1 MFDFHF
7 DWNSSMEIGVAEIDE
22 HHKQLLRI
30 GRDIEQLLQI
40 KCIGVTEQQLLDIV
54 CELRDYVAYHYYEEE
69 ALMEREGYPKL
80 KEHRAE
86 HQKYVDLV
94 QHLDWPAMKRNPEPE
109 LKKLRDLL
117 ADLLFSHILTWDK
130 EMGTAI
136 LAKQKEI
143 AGIRKEE
150 REKTMTEI
158 ALRMLARGKYEPEEI
173 ADISGLAIEKI
184 TELEQ
189 EEND

>member
-7 DWNSSMEIGVAEIDE
+7 DWNSSMSTGIEEIDE

-30 GRDIEQLLQI
+30 GRDMEQLLQF

-54 CELRDYVAYHYYEEE
+54 CELRDYVAYHNYEEE
-69 ALMEREGYPKL
+69 ALMEQENYPKL

-86 HQKYVDLV
+86 HQKYVNKV
-94 QHLDWPAMKRNPEPE
+94 QHLDWPAMKRTPEPE

-117 ADLLFSHILTWDK
+117 ADLLFNHILTWDK

-143 AGIRKEE
+143 ADIRRQE
-150 REKTMTEI
+150 REKTMTET
-158 ALRMLARGKYEPEEI
+158 ALRMLAKDKYELEEI
-173 ADISGLAIEKI
+173 AEISGLAIEKVK
-184 TELEQ
+184 ELEQ
-189 EEND
+189 EKNE